1 MPATAPKG
9 TIRNYDSTS
18 LANGEHNVALAEVV
32 ENLSDDEEK
41 DEMKHQINLL
51 SQDQIEHLRRFI
63 EFIDNIR
70 KELKCMS
77 PTDVLQAMIMGC
89 KFHKSLKRKNVSDL
103 KTHYDA
109 ISALDNHARIYPV
122 LGGYG

>member
-1 MPATAPKG
+1 MPATAPK
-9 TIRNYDSTS
+9 TRNYDSTS

-70 KELKCMS
+70 KDIEMYES
-77 PTDVLQAMIMGC
+77 NRRFAG
-89 KFHKSLKRKNVSDL
+89 N
-103 KTHYDA
+103 
-109 ISALDNHARIYPV
+109 DNG
-122 LGGYG
+122 L